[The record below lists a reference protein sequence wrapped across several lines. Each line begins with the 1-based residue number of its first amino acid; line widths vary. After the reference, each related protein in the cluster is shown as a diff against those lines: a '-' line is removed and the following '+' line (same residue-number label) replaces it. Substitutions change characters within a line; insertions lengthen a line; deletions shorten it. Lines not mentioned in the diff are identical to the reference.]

1 MTSSIIEK
9 ITQLKEKCMLTEEQ
23 FRDCSN
29 LSPSEY
35 NAMMSIEE
43 GESVKSNE
51 FSLKMGLS
59 PSRGSRVIEKLVKRG
74 LIKSRKVRTDKRAIR
89 LCLTEEGVTL
99 RKELDGLKCHCDSKI
114 HEEFSDEEIAVIE
127 DSLDKLLSVL

>member
-1 MTSSIIEK
+1 MTDSIIAK
-9 ITQLKEKCMLTEEQ
+9 ITQLKEKCLLTEEQ

-35 NAMMSIEE
+35 TAMLSIDE
-43 GESVKSNE
+43 GEAIKSNE

-59 PSRGSRVIEKLVKRG
+59 PSRGSRVIDKLIARD

-89 LCLTEEGVTL
+89 LSLTESGVEL
-99 RKELDGLKCHCDSKI
+99 RKKLDNLKCHCNDKI
-114 HEEFSDEEIAVIE
+114 HEKFSDDEIAEIE
-127 DSLDKLLSVL
+127 ASLDKLLSVL